1 MDSRRVAPLGGRV
14 AVRNQVAAVWFSAGA
29 NRSPEMGGTSFP
41 QKRLGPA
48 IVEHA
53 DVPVLVG
60 IAPGAG
66 PDRYLNRATARSD
79 ASRSRNDCPMN
90 IAEHMLARGADSA
103 AAVLSQNAVLTY
115 DELRERVSQVANALL
130 AQGHAKGDRLGIF
143 AENGAF
149 FVTAYLGIIRA
160 GLVAVPL
167 QNELTPE
174 ALTRMALDAGM
185 SAVLVSKRL
194 LNRANTWAT
203 QAHVRVLTELDLN
216 NLSGTAS
223 RS

>member
-1 MDSRRVAPLGGRV
+1 
-14 AVRNQVAAVWFSAGA
+14 
-29 NRSPEMGGTSFP
+29 
-41 QKRLGPA
+41 
-48 IVEHA
+48 
-53 DVPVLVG
+53 
-60 IAPGAG
+60 
-66 PDRYLNRATARSD
+66 
-79 ASRSRNDCPMN
+79 MN
-90 IAEHMLARGADSA
+90 VAEHMLARGADSA

-167 QNELTPE
+167 QNDLTPE

-185 SAVLVSKRL
+185 SAVLVMRPCKNVDFPEPVFPATSKCCDVPL
-194 LNRANTWAT
+194 PNRTGCKRRAPARPIGTT
-203 QAHVRVLTELDLN
+203 SSLP
-216 NLSGTAS
+216 LSPFQ
-223 RS
+223 